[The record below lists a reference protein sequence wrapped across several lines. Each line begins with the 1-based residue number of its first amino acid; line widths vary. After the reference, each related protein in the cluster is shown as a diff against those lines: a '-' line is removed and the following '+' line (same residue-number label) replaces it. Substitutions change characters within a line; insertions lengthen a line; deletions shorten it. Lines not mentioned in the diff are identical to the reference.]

1 METMLILT
9 NKSIELKH
17 YLMLSYFSDNL
28 CVYRTLYIFFQE
40 ILFFEEIKSIFKRFS
55 IFQQSDKIKN

>member
-1 METMLILT
+1 MLILT

-28 CVYRTLYIFFQE
+28 CVHRILYIFSQE
-40 ILFFEEIKSIFKRFS
+40 ILFFEEIKSTFKRFS
-55 IFQQSDKIKN
+55 IFQSDKIKN